1 MTALLEAIDA
11 HVHYPAPGGTKTHA
25 VRGVSVAISPG
36 EAVGLVGESGSGKS
50 TLARLLL
57 GLVKPT
63 SGFVRFEGTP
73 FERLGG
79 TGRDRMRRAIQ
90 PVFQDPAASLDPR
103 MTVGQSIDEP
113 LAVHRIGDRAE
124 RRRRVAQLLELVG
137 LATEHENRHPHEL
150 SGGQRQRVAIAR
162 ALAVEPR
169 LVIADEAVSALDVS
183 VQAQILN
190 LFKEI
195 AETTGVAYL
204 FVAHDLAAVDFLC
217 DRTLVMKDGVVVETL
232 GRGALAAG
240 GSHPY
245 TRALVAAVP
254 TRDAGAD
261 RY

>member
-1 MTALLEAIDA
+1 
-11 HVHYPAPGGTKTHA
+11 
-25 VRGVSVAISPG
+25 
-36 EAVGLVGESGSGKS
+36 
-50 TLARLLL
+50 
-57 GLVKPT
+57 
-63 SGFVRFEGTP
+63 
-73 FERLGG
+73 
-79 TGRDRMRRAIQ
+79 
-90 PVFQDPAASLDPR
+90 
-103 MTVGQSIDEP
+103 
-113 LAVHRIGDRAE
+113 
-124 RRRRVAQLLELVG
+124 LLELVG